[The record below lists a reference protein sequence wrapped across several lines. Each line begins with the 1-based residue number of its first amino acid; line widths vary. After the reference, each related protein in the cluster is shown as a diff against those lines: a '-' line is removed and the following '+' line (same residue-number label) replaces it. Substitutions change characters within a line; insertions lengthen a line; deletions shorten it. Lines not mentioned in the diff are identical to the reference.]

1 MKDKMK
7 KMIEWS
13 KFEKLERK
21 YTKLCQKQISIEN
34 QLKIFEKMPQA
45 VINHKTKDG
54 LYLRRVVSGAT
65 IRTGIIYLS
74 STRIRKNHCDI
85 CGKRRKTTG
94 HHLIPRRLK
103 SINKELSQL
112 KIRACKECE
121 RKIHP
126 ENAYEESE
134 ILIKQDRKIEK
145 LKRLLKI
152 KAESILTEF
161 LELID
166 KRIDGIIH
174 SIKEIPEELQRTP
187 QKIQPALKQ
196 CKGRIKELKLLRG
209 ILRKKVNRKLY
220 TNK

>member
-1 MKDKMK
+1 MK

-21 YTKLCQKQISIEN
+21 YTTLCQKQMGIEN
-34 QLKIFEKMPQA
+34 QLKMFEKMPQA
-45 VINHKTKDG
+45 VLNHKTKDG

-65 IRTGIIYLS
+65 IKTGIIYLS
-74 STRIRKNHCDI
+74 STRIRKNHCDV
-85 CGKRRKTTG
+85 CGKKRKTTG

-103 SINKELSQL
+103 SVNKELSQL

-145 LKRLLKI
+145 LKRLLKV

-161 LELID
+161 FELID
-166 KRIDGIIH
+166 KRIYGITA
-174 SIKEIPEELQRTP
+174 SIKEIPERLQKDP

-196 CKGRIKELKLLRG
+196 CKGRIRELKFLRG
-209 ILRKKVNRKLY
+209 RLRKKVNMKLK